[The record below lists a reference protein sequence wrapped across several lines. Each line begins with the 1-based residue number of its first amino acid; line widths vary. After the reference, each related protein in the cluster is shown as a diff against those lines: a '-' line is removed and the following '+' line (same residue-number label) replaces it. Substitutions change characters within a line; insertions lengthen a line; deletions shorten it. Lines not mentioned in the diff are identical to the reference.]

1 MFKITFPTGIN
12 LEGAVT
18 SKTAPSKFIITKKR
32 KVSIDDRV
40 SPLAIKNN
48 SFKKIRK

>member
-18 SKTAPSKFIITKKR
+18 SKTAPSKFFHKKR